1 MKQKACNKILAAI
14 FSIISVG
21 LIYLGYLFVSL
32 YISHADFNN
41 IGEIVFHTLMVI
53 LLIVWIGIPVCMSGY
68 LAYLYINDK

>member
-1 MKQKACNKILAAI
+1 MKQKAYNKILAAI

-41 IGEIVFHTLMVI
+41 IGDIVFHTLMVI

>member
-1 MKQKACNKILAAI
+1 MKQKAYNKMLAAI
-14 FSIISVG
+14 FFIISVG

-53 LLIVWIGIPVCMSGY
+53 LLIVWIGIPVYMSSW
-68 LAYLYINDK
+68 LAYLYFNNK

>member
-1 MKQKACNKILAAI
+1 MKQRTYSKLLSAI
-14 FSIISVG
+14 FFIISVG

-53 LLIVWIGIPVCMSGY
+53 LLIVWIGIPVYMSGH
-68 LAYLYINDK
+68 LVYLYIIDK

>member
-1 MKQKACNKILAAI
+1 MKQKAYNKILAVI

-32 YISHADFNN
+32 YISYVDFNN

-53 LLIVWIGIPVCMSGY
+53 LLIVWIGIPVYMSSW
-68 LAYLYINDK
+68 LVYLYIIDK

>member
-1 MKQKACNKILAAI
+1 MKQKAYNKMLAVI

-32 YISHADFNN
+32 YISYVDFNN
-41 IGEIVFHTLMVI
+41 IGEIVLHTLMVI

>member
-1 MKQKACNKILAAI
+1 MKQRISNKILSAI
-14 FSIISVG
+14 FFIISVG

-41 IGEIVFHTLMVI
+41 IGEIAFHTLMVI

-68 LAYLYINDK
+68 LVYLYIIDK

>member
-1 MKQKACNKILAAI
+1 MKQRTYSKLLSAI
-14 FSIISVG
+14 FFIISVG

-53 LLIVWIGIPVCMSGY
+53 LLIVWIGIPVYMSSW
-68 LAYLYINDK
+68 LAYSYFNNK

>member
-1 MKQKACNKILAAI
+1 MKQKAYNKMLAVI

-41 IGEIVFHTLMVI
+41 IGEIVFHTLMVF
-53 LLIVWIGIPVCMSGY
+53 LLIVWIGIPVYMSSWLSY
-68 LAYLYINDK
+68 SYINNK

>member
-1 MKQKACNKILAAI
+1 MKQKAYNKMLAVI

-41 IGEIVFHTLMVI
+41 IGEIVFHTLMVF
-53 LLIVWIGIPVCMSGY
+53 LLIVWIEIPVCMSGY
-68 LAYLYINDK
+68 LAYSYFNNK